1 MEVEEWEHFQNKERS
16 YIQLER
22 EKEVEEVK
30 EVSGIGEKEGE
41 QSYWSSI
48 YYYS

>member
-1 MEVEEWEHFQNKERS
+1 MGALSEQRKEL
-16 YIQLER
+16 QLER

-41 QSYWSSI
+41 QSY
-48 YYYS
+48 